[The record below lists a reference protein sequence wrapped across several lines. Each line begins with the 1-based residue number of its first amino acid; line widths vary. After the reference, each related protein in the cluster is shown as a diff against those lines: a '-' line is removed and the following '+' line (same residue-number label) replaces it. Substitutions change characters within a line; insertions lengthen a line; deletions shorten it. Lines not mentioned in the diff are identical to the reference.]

1 MKKLTAILACTFLVP
16 AYAQEL
22 KSFPEIYQSLRHG
35 HPIKVVVDSDACDPM
50 PGIEHIVAVTT
61 VKKALLRPEYLRF
74 TDSFISANNAKY
86 ADKTVLEN
94 VSYKLSND
102 NQLQVTIKY
111 LNLPDY
117 AVLDSYN
124 TVCPLETAVKVYS
137 PKMMLRL
144 PKHPK
149 HPKPP
154 RLVVDPQ

>member
-1 MKKLTAILACTFLVP
+1 MKKLTAVLACTLLVP

-22 KSFPEIYQSLRHG
+22 KSFHDVYQNLHHG
-35 HPIKVVVDSDACDPM
+35 HPIKVVVDFDACDPT
-50 PGIEHIVAVTT
+50 PGIENTVAVTS

-102 NQLQVTIKY
+102 NKLQVTVKY

-117 AVLDSYN
+117 AVLDAYS
-124 TVCPLETAVKVYS
+124 TVCPLETAVKVYT
-137 PKMMLRL
+137 PKMALRL
-144 PKHPK
+144 PRHPK
-149 HPKPP
+149 HP